1 MKRFSFLMAFLVLTT
16 NFCFAQSDGSKPK
29 ERKGEKMAENEVSIK
44 WLGHSMF
51 LLTLDDK
58 VKMVTDPFDKSVGY
72 PMPDISADIVL
83 VSHRHFDH
91 DNVKAVKGKPEV
103 VEGVVEKTVKGVK
116 IKGIGAAHDEKGG
129 ALRGK
134 DTIFVWEL
142 GRIRFAHLGDLGTML
157 SEAQIKE
164 MGTIDVLFIPVGGFF
179 TIDAAV
185 ASQVVSALNPKV
197 VIPMHYKTAVMGP
210 SFPISGVDEFLKDK
224 KNVQKTGKNSI
235 VFTKEKLPKETTIF
249 VLDYK

>member
-1 MKRFSFLMAFLVLTT
+1 MKKFSFLLTFLILTT
-16 NFCFAQSDGSKPK
+16 SFCFAQSDSLKPK
-29 ERKGEKMAENEVSIK
+29 EKKGEKMTKNEVTIK

-51 LLTLDDK
+51 LLNLDDK

-72 PMPDISADIVL
+72 PIPDVSADIVL

-103 VEGVVEKTVKGVK
+103 VEGVGEKTVKGVK
-116 IKGIGAAHDEKGG
+116 IKGIAAAHDEKGG
-129 ALRGK
+129 TLRGK

-142 GRIRFAHLGDLGTML
+142 GGIRFAHLGDLGAML

-164 MGTIDVLFIPVGGFF
+164 IGTIDVLFIPVGGFF
-179 TIDAAV
+179 TIDSGV
-185 ASQVVSALNPKV
+185 ATQVVSALNPKV

-210 SFPISGVDEFLKDK
+210 SFPISSVDEFLKDK
-224 KNVQKTGKNSI
+224 KNVQKVGKNSI
-235 VFTKEKLPKETTIF
+235 VFSKEKLPKETTIF

>member
-1 MKRFSFLMAFLVLTT
+1 MKRFLFLLITLTLASS
-16 NFCFAQSDGSKPK
+16 FCFAQSDGLKPK
-29 ERKGEKMAENEVSIK
+29 ERKGEKMTENEVSIK

-72 PMPDISADIVL
+72 PIPDISADIVL

-103 VEGVVEKTVKGVK
+103 VEGVGERAVKGVK
-116 IKGIGAAHDEKGG
+116 IKGIAAAHDEKGG

-134 DTIFVWEL
+134 DTVFVWEL
-142 GRIRFAHLGDLGTML
+142 GGIRFAHLGDLGTML

-179 TIDAAV
+179 TIDATV

-197 VIPMHYKTAVMGP
+197 VIPMHYKTPVMGP
-210 SFPISGVDEFLKDK
+210 SFPISGVDEFLKEK
-224 KNVQKTGKNSI
+224 RSVQKVGKNSI
-235 VFTKEKLPKETTIF
+235 AFSKDELPKETTIY

>member
-1 MKRFSFLMAFLVLTT
+1 MKKAAFILMFLVLSASLGL
-16 NFCFAQSDGSKPK
+16 AQPDSLKPK
-29 ERKGEKMAENEVSIK
+29 QMKGEKMAENEVTIK

-51 LLTLDDK
+51 FLSWDDK

-72 PMPDISADIVL
+72 AIPDISADIVL

-103 VEGVVEKTVKGVK
+103 IEGVGEKTVKGVK
-116 IKGIGAAHDEKGG
+116 IKGIAAAHDEKGG

-134 DTIFVWEL
+134 DIVFVWEL
-142 GRIRFAHLGDLGTML
+142 GGMRFAHLGDLGVML
-157 SEAQIKE
+157 NESQTKE
-164 MGTIDVLFIPVGGFF
+164 IGAIDVLFVPVGGFF
-179 TIDAAV
+179 TIDAVV
-185 ASQVVSALNPKV
+185 ATQVVSALNPKV

-210 SFPISGVDEFLKDK
+210 SFPISGVDEFLKGK
-224 KNVQKTGKNSI
+224 KNVQKVGKNSI
-235 VFTKEKLPKETTIF
+235 AFTKEKLPKEITIF

>member
-1 MKRFSFLMAFLVLTT
+1 
-16 NFCFAQSDGSKPK
+16 
-29 ERKGEKMAENEVSIK
+29 MAENEVSIK

-58 VKMVTDPFDKSVGY
+58 VKVVTDPFDKSVGY
-72 PMPDISADIVL
+72 PIPDISADIVL

-103 VEGVVEKTVKGVK
+103 VEGVGERAVKGVK

-142 GRIRFAHLGDLGTML
+142 GGIRFAHLGDLGTML

-179 TIDAAV
+179 TIDATV
-185 ASQVVSALNPKV
+185 ANQVVSALNPKV

-210 SFPISGVDEFLKDK
+210 SFPISGVDEFLKEK
-224 KNVQKTGKNSI
+224 RSVQKVGKNSI
-235 VFTKEKLPKETTIF
+235 AFSKEKLPKETTIY